1 MSDRW
6 LSCTIIATNSID
18 PVVVVGAGAAAQAA
32 VIGLR
37 RAGFD
42 GRVVM
47 VGREPHPPY
56 QRPPLSKRYL
66 VGDLPRSAIFFPTP
80 DAELR
85 LGVEV
90 VEIDPDRH
98 HVRLDTDE
106 QLTYGRLLL
115 APGARP
121 RRLAGYEDR
130 HHLRELDDADRL
142 RALLEAGVKLHIVG
156 AGFIGC
162 EVAAGARARGLEVVV
177 YESLEQPLVR
187 VLGAEVGAWLAEVHR
202 SHGVDLRTGLS
213 ALPPLPPETLVA
225 VGAEP
230 NQELAAAAGIDC
242 RNGILVDELSRTNLP
257 DVYAAGDGTR
267 FWSPLYEAAIRVE
280 HFQTAIRHGE
290 ATGRSI
296 AGQGRPF
303 AEAPWFWSDQYDLN
317 LQYVGGALPWDA
329 TLVRGRMGE
338 PPFTVLYLREGRLV
352 AAAGVNDARTIGQLR
367 RLIEARVEV
376 DPEQLADPA
385 IDLKGLAPPR

>member
-1 MSDRW
+1 M
-6 LSCTIIATNSID
+6 
-18 PVVVVGAGAAAQAA
+18 
-32 VIGLR
+32 
-37 RAGFD
+37 
-42 GRVVM
+42 
-47 VGREPHPPY
+47 GREPHPPY

-66 VGDLPRSAIFFPTP
+66 VGDLARSAVFFPAP

-85 LGVEV
+85 LGTEV

-98 HVRLDTDE
+98 QVCLDTGE
-106 QLTYGRLLL
+106 RLGYGRLLL
-115 APGARP
+115 TPGARP
-121 RRLAGYEDR
+121 RRLAGHEDQLY
-130 HHLRELDDADRL
+130 LRELDDADRL
-142 RALLEAGVKLHIVG
+142 RARLDAGTALHIVG

-162 EVAAGARARGLEVVV
+162 EVAAGARSRGLEVVV
-177 YESLEQPLVR
+177 YELLEQPLLR

-213 ALPPLPPETLVA
+213 ALPALPPETLVA
-225 VGAEP
+225 VGSEP
-230 NQELAAAAGIDC
+230 NQELAAAAGIRC
-242 RNGILVDELSRTNLP
+242 QAGIVVDELGRTSVP
-257 DVYAAGDGTR
+257 DVYAAGDCTR
-267 FWSPLYEAAIRVE
+267 FWSPLYETAIRVE

-317 LQYVGGALPWDA
+317 LQYVGGGLPWDA
-329 TLVRGRMGE
+329 TLVRGRLGQ
-338 PPFTVLYLREGRLV
+338 PPFTVLYLLEGRPV
-352 AAAGVNDARTIGQLR
+352 AAVGVNDGRTIGQLR

-385 IDLKGLAPPR
+385 TDLRRLVPPR